1 MMKVVEREKGV
12 EITPLFA
19 PKKVLGIYIQVP
31 FCQTKCTYC
40 NFHTGVA
47 SPAAYAPYARAV
59 EREIR
64 DWRALHAA
72 ANLESASHLDSI
84 EQPSHEVVEPKKAWD
99 ITAIVRRE
107 GDTINLVDGT
117 PSLFDPAG
125 LSRIHEAVRP

>member
-72 ANLESASHLDSI
+72 AGLESAARLVPADVPKGCHPEGVRLGRPTEGSAFPPTADR
-84 EQPSHEVVEPKKAWD
+84 VVA
-99 ITAIVRRE
+99 
-107 GDTINLVDGT
+107 
-117 PSLFDPAG
+117 
-125 LSRIHEAVRP
+125 